1 MSSVRRVLVCGGREF
16 TDFRLIL
23 SVLSRLSPS
32 LVIEGGARGADTG
45 ARVAAGRLG
54 IPVREFPADWARFG
68 RRAGYLRNE
77 QMLAEGHPDMVLA
90 FPGGPGTAS
99 MVRLARQAGV
109 PVILIAPAQPFFEK
123 KVAKKLY
130 KEVSR
135 VSSLVSLSTSSAR
148 SLWPA

>member
-1 MSSVRRVLVCGGREF
+1 VSSVRRLLVCGGREF

-45 ARVAAGRLG
+45 ARVAAGKLG
-54 IPVREFPADWARFG
+54 IQVREFPADWARFG

-77 QMLAEGHPDMVLA
+77 QMLAEGHPDMVVA

-109 PVILIAPAQPFFEK
+109 PVRVIVSAQAFFEK
-123 KVAKKLY
+123 KVCKETLQENSV
-130 KEVSR
+130 KEVCH
-135 VSSLVSLSTSSAR
+135 V
-148 SLWPA
+148 